1 LHFSSPPFGDR
12 QSPTVSMS
20 KASAKIPYP
29 QKGKKGTLYLCTSQK
44 DLGQFKLVSPS
55 LDSFTPKGSWG

>member
-1 LHFSSPPFGDR
+1 
-12 QSPTVSMS
+12 MS
-20 KASAKIPYP
+20 KASAKIPHP